1 MWCRKEEH
9 AMDKEYAKKV
19 IFDNCYGRY
28 GSLVDSLY
36 NDGIFSN
43 EKFWD
48 YHNSIV
54 TLAALRSEEK
64 TFELTMQINMSYQR
78 ILKEFLWHF
87 DPNDIA
93 HFDGFPKNYTDY
105 IERLDFA
112 VLAYFNG
119 DLSLVS
125 DERFELMEESLKG
138 V

>member
-1 MWCRKEEH
+1 MLMKFSSSKSVETYET
-9 AMDKEYAKKV
+9 AINITQDK
-19 IFDNCYGRY
+19 IDN
-28 GSLVDSLY
+28 
-36 NDGIFSN
+36 
-43 EKFWD
+43 
-48 YHNSIV
+48 V
-54 TLAALRSEEK
+54 TD
-64 TFELTMQINMSYQR
+64 
-78 ILKEFLWHF
+78 